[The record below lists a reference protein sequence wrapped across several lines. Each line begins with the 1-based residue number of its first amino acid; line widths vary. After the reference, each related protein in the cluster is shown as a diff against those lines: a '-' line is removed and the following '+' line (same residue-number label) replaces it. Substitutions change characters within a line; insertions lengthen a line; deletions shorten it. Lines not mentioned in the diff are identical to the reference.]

1 MTTMKST
8 IATTLLSLAAA
19 SALTAGQ
26 MMSPYDAMAQQAPL
40 PPQTTACEAFGGGW
54 ALAPYAL
61 FLTPDADMDTTFGFG
76 ISAEYFFNTY
86 LGLAGSGQWA
96 EIGDETYGNY
106 VADFVARYPVGSLC
120 LAPYAFAGIGLI
132 NGNDETN
139 LLGRVGIGV
148 DWRFYNGHGI
158 FADWSYTAPGG
169 GGGEDDWEDYQI
181 IRMGVKIQ
189 F

>member
-1 MTTMKST
+1 MKTTQ
-8 IATTLLSLAAA
+8 ATALLSLATA

-26 MMSPYDAMAQQAPL
+26 MMSPYDSMAQQAPMAA
-40 PPQTTACEAFGGGW
+40 PTACEAFSGGW

-61 FLTPDADMDTTFGFG
+61 FLTPDADYDTTFGFG
-76 ISAEYFFNTY
+76 IGAEYFFNTY

-96 EIGDETYGNY
+96 EIADETYGNY
-106 VADFVARYPVGSLC
+106 AVDVVARYPVGSLC
-120 LAPYAFAGIGLI
+120 LAPYAYAGLGLI

-139 LLGRVGIGV
+139 LLVRVGIGV
-148 DWRFYNGHGI
+148 DWRFYNGHGL

-169 GGGEDDWEDYQI
+169 GGGEDDWEDYQT
-181 IRMGVKIQ
+181 IRLGVKID